1 MKRLWLCSIAR
12 LAGIS
17 RVNQVLAALLIVQ
30 AVVLA
35 IVLWPRSTRMSTSVA
50 GTAGELLLPG
60 LQADQVMQVR
70 MYPSATI
77 GDDQQASIE
86 LLQREGKWVIPAAGD
101 YPCKEGA
108 VPDFLAK
115 LVALKRDRLVTQTA
129 DSHKRLKVADQDFVR
144 VIELRLA
151 DNTVR
156 RLYLGTSASSTAVH
170 IRIAEQDQ
178 VYLAPGLSTG
188 DIGAQAASWVDT
200 LYSSIPQD
208 QMVSVTLQNANG
220 RLALNKGEDG
230 TWTLADLATGET
242 LNQSA
247 VTSWI
252 SRVASVRMVA
262 PLGTEAQASY
272 GLDSLNAVVQ
282 IEADEYIRTKGQDGA
297 TKTYTLQVGAQD
309 EQDKTYVFKSSESP
323 YYIRVGEYTVAD
335 WVGKKRADFL
345 QLPPT
350 PTPATTPTPEAG
362 S

>member
-1 MKRLWLCSIAR
+1 MKQLRLYSIAR

-17 RVNQVLAALLIVQ
+17 RANQVLAALLIVQ

-35 IVLWPRSTRMSTSVA
+35 IVLWPRSTA
-50 GTAGELLLPG
+50 GTAGESLLPG
-60 LQADQVMQVR
+60 LQADQVMQV
-70 MYPSATI
+70 TI
-77 GDDQQASIE
+77 RDDQQASIE

-101 YPCKEGA
+101 YPCQEGA

-129 DSHKRLKVADQDFVR
+129 DSHKRLKVSDQDFMR

-151 DNTVR
+151 DNTMR
-156 RLYLGTSASSTAVH
+156 RVYLGTSASSTAVH
-170 IRIAEQDQ
+170 IRVAEQNQ

-188 DIGAQAASWVDT
+188 DIGAQAASWIDT

-220 RLALNKGEDG
+220 RLVFDKGEDG

-252 SRVASVRMVA
+252 SRVASVRMTA
-262 PLGTEAQASY
+262 PLGTEARAGY
-272 GLDSLNAVVQ
+272 GLDSPNAVVQ
-282 IEADEYIRTKGQDGA
+282 IDTKGQDDA
-297 TKTYTLQVGAQD
+297 TKTYTLQIGAQD
-309 EQDKTYVFKSSESP
+309 EQDNTYVFKSSESP
-323 YYIRVGEYTVAD
+323 YYVRVGEYTISD
-335 WVGKKRADFL
+335 WVEKKRADFL

-350 PTPATTPTPEAG
+350 PTPEVVPSPTSRP
-362 S
+362 

>member
-35 IVLWPRSTRMSTSVA
+35 IVLWPRSTA
-50 GTAGELLLPG
+50 GTAGEPFLPG
-60 LQADQVMQVR
+60 LQADQVMQV
-70 MYPSATI
+70 TI

-151 DNTVR
+151 DSTVR

-230 TWTLADLATGET
+230 AWTLADLATGET

-272 GLDSLNAVVQ
+272 GLDSLKATVQ
-282 IEADEYIRTKGQDGA
+282 IETKGQDGT
-297 TKTYTLQVGAQD
+297 TKAYTLQVGAQD
-309 EQDKTYVFKSSESP
+309 EQDNTYVFKSSESP
-323 YYIRVGEYTVAD
+323 YYVRVGEYTVAD

-350 PTPATTPTPEAG
+350 PTPATTPAPKPA

>member
-1 MKRLWLCSIAR
+1 MKQLRLYSIAR

-17 RVNQVLAALLIVQ
+17 RANQVLAALLIVQ

-35 IVLWPRSTRMSTSVA
+35 IVLWPRSTA

-77 GDDQQASIE
+77 GDDQKASIE
-86 LLQREGKWVIPAAGD
+86 LLQREGRWVIPAAGD

-129 DSHKRLKVADQDFVR
+129 DSHKRLKVSDQDYMRF
-144 VIELRLA
+144 IEIYLA
-151 DNTVR
+151 DDTVY
-156 RLYLGTSASSTAVH
+156 RLYLGTSASASAVY
-170 IRIAEQDQ
+170 IRVAEQNQ
-178 VYLAPGLSTG
+178 VYLAPGLSTSDVG
-188 DIGAQAASWVDT
+188 TQAAGWVDT

-272 GLDSLNAVVQ
+272 GLDSLKATVQ
-282 IEADEYIRTKGQDGA
+282 IETKGQDGT
-297 TKTYTLQVGAQD
+297 TKAYTLQVGAQD
-309 EQDKTYVFKSSESP
+309 EQDKTYVFRSSESP
-323 YYIRVGEYTVAD
+323 YYVRVGEYTVSD

>member
-1 MKRLWLCSIAR
+1 LYST
-12 LAGIS
+12 AGIS
-17 RVNQVLAALLIVQ
+17 RANQVLAALLIVQ
-30 AVVLA
+30 VVVAA
-35 IVLWPRSTRMSTSVA
+35 IVLWPRSTA
-50 GTAGELLLPG
+50 GTAGEPLLPG
-60 LQADQVMQVR
+60 LQADQVMQV
-70 MYPSATI
+70 TI

-101 YPCKEGA
+101 YPCQEGA

-151 DNTVR
+151 DSTVR

-230 TWTLADLATGET
+230 AWTLADLATGET

-272 GLDSLNAVVQ
+272 GLDSLKATVQ
-282 IEADEYIRTKGQDGA
+282 IETKGQDGT
-297 TKTYTLQVGAQD
+297 TKAYTLQVGAQD
-309 EQDKTYVFKSSESP
+309 EQDNTYVFKSSESP
-323 YYIRVGEYTVAD
+323 YYVRVGEYTVAD

-350 PTPATTPTPEAG
+350 PTPATTPTPKPA